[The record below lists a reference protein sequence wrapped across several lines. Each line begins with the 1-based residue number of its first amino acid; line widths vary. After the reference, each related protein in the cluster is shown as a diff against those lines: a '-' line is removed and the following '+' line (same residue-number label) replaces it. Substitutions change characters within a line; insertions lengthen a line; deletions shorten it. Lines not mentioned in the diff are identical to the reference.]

1 MMHPRTEVR
10 TMSPQSAVASVLAG
24 TATALLVWMFS
35 AASAFAVV
43 VG

>member
-1 MMHPRTEVR
+1 MMTRTAAQAIF
-10 TMSPQSAVASVLAG
+10 PQCAVASALAG
-24 TATALLVWMFS
+24 TLTALLVWMFS

>member
-1 MMHPRTEVR
+1 MTRTTAE
-10 TMSPQSAVASVLAG
+10 TMFPQRAVASALAG
-24 TATALLVWMFS
+24 TLTASLAWMFY

>member
-1 MMHPRTEVR
+1 MMTRKAARTTFSHR
-10 TMSPQSAVASVLAG
+10 AVASALAG
-24 TATALLVWMFS
+24 TLTALLVWMFS